1 VSGKEGFIDRDIF
14 YRDDALAA
22 RKVNHAVDQQERKTV
37 WEDALDIVDV
47 QRSLGRRGSLAC
59 RLNSV
64 SHSVSRQRKR
74 RKMKSEDYTVPRA
87 LKPFQK
93 RIACRRKL

>member
-1 VSGKEGFIDRDIF
+1 MSGKERFIDGDIF
-14 YRDDALAA
+14 DRDDALPA
-22 RKVNHAVDQQERKTV
+22 RKVNHAVDQQERKTMR
-37 WEDALDIVDV
+37 EDALDIVDV
-47 QRSLGRRGSLAC
+47 QRSLGRRGGFGC
-59 RLNSV
+59 GLNSV
-64 SHSVSRQRKR
+64 SHSISRQRKR